1 MEKYTF
7 RKALPVWEPGQERE
21 KNYNLAFRCILPKND
36 SARIALTASN
46 LYQMFINGT
55 FVGEGPARAGHGYYR
70 VDEIDIS
77 GYLTQEQNIV
87 VIYVNNYYVSNF
99 YLIKQPAFFCAEV
112 TAEGEVLAATGQEGF
127 TAKYH
132 SDRLRKVSRYSYQ
145 RTFCE
150 VYKYDENYKNF
161 ECSVKAD
168 FTPVELVPVEEKR
181 FIERGV
187 PYPAYEDLPF
197 EKQLLTGTVEFLAEV
212 PDPVRDRVVVFDDP
226 EQGFFLEELDIVS
239 GDEVDKG
246 VYTICSEEEKAPE
259 NTTIGAGEYA
269 IYALSGEKT
278 GFLELEVEC
287 TGDVQLM
294 AGFDEIL
301 LNKDINIHRI
311 NTIGV
316 VIWKL
321 KKGSYTLLTNE
332 PYSLK
337 YLKLI
342 NKSGDALV
350 KVKSLRMK
358 EFAFDYKDEGLK
370 SENKTLNAIYDAA
383 VSTFRQNT
391 LDIYMDCPSRERAG
405 WLCDSFFTSRVEYAL
420 TGKSLVEKNFL
431 ENFIYSD
438 GVPGIPE
445 EMLAMCYPSDFDIEK
460 QFIPQWAMWY
470 VIELEE
476 YLKRSGDRELVDAA
490 KEKMEALLGYFRGF
504 ENEDGLLENL
514 ESWQFLEWSAAN
526 TYVNGVNYPTNMLY
540 AKMLKAFGSLYG
552 AAYTEKAEHIM
563 DIVREQSFFDGFF
576 HDHAT
581 RENGSLSVVKDHISE
596 TCQYYAFFT
605 ETAAPA
611 TFPELWER
619 LLNEFGPDRVEKGLW
634 KEIAPSN
641 AFIGY
646 YLRLELLSRANEKEK
661 LLKNIEGFFC
671 HMAETTGTLW
681 EHNQAYASCNHGFSS
696 HVILWL
702 KQFAK

>member
-1 MEKYTF
+1 MKTYDF
-7 RKALPVWEPGQERE
+7 KKALPVWEQGKERE
-21 KNYNLAFRCILPKND
+21 KNYNLAFRCIIPKNENT
-36 SARIALTASN
+36 RIALTASN
-46 LYQMFINGT
+46 MYQMFINGT
-55 FVGEGPARAGHGYYR
+55 MIAEGPARAGHGYYR

-77 GYLTQEQNIV
+77 GYLTREENIV
-87 VIYVNNYYVSNF
+87 VIYVDGYYVSNF
-99 YLIKQPAFFCAEV
+99 YLIKQPAFLCAEILV
-112 TAEGEVLAATGQEGF
+112 DGEVIAATGQEGF
-127 TAKYH
+127 AAKYH
-132 SDRLRKVSRYSYQ
+132 SDRLQKVSRYSYQ

-150 VYKYDENYKNF
+150 VYEYDETYKNF
-161 ECSVKAD
+161 ECDANTE
-168 FTPVELVPVEEKR
+168 FAQVELVTVEEKR

-187 PYPAYEDLPF
+187 PYPAYEELRF
-197 EKQLLTGTVEFLAEV
+197 EKLVSRGTVEFKDEV
-212 PDPVRDRVVVFDDP
+212 PDPVRDRVVVFDNP
-226 EQGFFLEELDIVS
+226 EQGYFLEEQDIIS

-246 VYTICSEEEKAPE
+246 VYTVVSETEEAPE
-259 NTTIGAGEYA
+259 NTEIPANAYA

-301 LNKDINIHRI
+301 LNKDVNIHRI

-332 PYSLK
+332 PYSMK

-342 NKSGDALV
+342 NKSEGALL

-358 EFAFDYKDEGLK
+358 EFAFDYKDEGLQSSNEK
-370 SENKTLNAIYDAA
+370 LNKIYEAA
-383 VSTFRQNT
+383 VDTFRQNT

-438 GVPGIPE
+438 GVPGITP

-470 VIELEE
+470 VIELGE
-476 YLKRSGDRELVDAA
+476 YLERSGDRELVDAA
-490 KEKMEALLGYFRGF
+490 KEKMETLLGYFRKF
-504 ENEDGLLENL
+504 ENADGLLENL

-540 AKMLKAFGSLYG
+540 AKMLKAFGALYG
-552 AAYTEKAEHIM
+552 ASYTEKAEHIM
-563 DIVREQSFFDGFF
+563 VAVRRQSFFDGFF
-576 HDHAT
+576 HDHAVRGEDGT
-581 RENGSLSVVKDHISE
+581 LSVVKEHISE

-605 ETAAPA
+605 ETATPE

-619 LLNEFGPDRVEKGLW
+619 MLNEFGPDRVEKGLW

-646 YLRLELLSRANEKEK
+646 YLRLELLSRVNEKEK
-661 LLKNIEGFFC
+661 LLENIEGFFG

-681 EHNQAYASCNHGFSS
+681 EHNQPYASCNHGFAS

-702 KQFAK
+702 K